1 MDQPTYQPYGQTGSP
16 AQGQQFPPPPPN
28 SGAGQSRPVPIAEA
42 YSNPGAQGRFSEDH
56 FYAPPPQPVRPQ
68 PASDALPNPTSQ
80 QQMPASQPFQPTS
93 ALEAGAVHVDPHS
106 YPPPP
111 PLPQSQIDP
120 YSAAHEKPPPQPP
133 RPDRSTGLLGTTS
146 QYDQAA
152 YAPQSQQSTFAP
164 ALPPRRPSQNFG
176 ADDPSNPTH
185 YTRDP
190 HKLIAYLVPFPKPR
204 ISGIDPATIPD
215 RFLIYTPPPPP
226 LVKPAEG
233 EKEATLHKV
242 QRKWQEEVRA
252 AKTSTAKT
260 ASWQGIKSK
269 ATKGI
274 SKAMSYTTTSNLDF
288 LGRATGGK
296 SDSEDDGVN
305 EVETTHK
312 TVGVSEMVLVH
323 PPMGM
328 NQDEMRAEFV
338 NTMLRAKTKA
348 QRDAII
354 STGLMPV
361 AYGIDILA
369 TVIWPFGGLG
379 EIDTVWAYAS
389 IRGAKTARSVT
400 KRLSSTSTTGD
411 HDKDT
416 LHLNFEPSQR
426 LEVLRR
432 YLAADCQKT
441 DSKLFPEYTSAPTET
456 DVLEAIGWNP
466 HQSGGEDK
474 NWEDEQW
481 QITEVKEDLRV
492 VMHKGARE
500 WDKWCKLYAKDPEK
514 AMKK

>member
-1 MDQPTYQPYGQTGSP
+1 
-16 AQGQQFPPPPPN
+16 
-28 SGAGQSRPVPIAEA
+28 
-42 YSNPGAQGRFSEDH
+42 
-56 FYAPPPQPVRPQ
+56 
-68 PASDALPNPTSQ
+68 
-80 QQMPASQPFQPTS
+80 
-93 ALEAGAVHVDPHS
+93 
-106 YPPPP
+106 
-111 PLPQSQIDP
+111 
-120 YSAAHEKPPPQPP
+120 
-133 RPDRSTGLLGTTS
+133 
-146 QYDQAA
+146 
-152 YAPQSQQSTFAP
+152 
-164 ALPPRRPSQNFG
+164 
-176 ADDPSNPTH
+176 
-185 YTRDP
+185 
-190 HKLIAYLVPFPKPR
+190 LIAYLVPFAKPR

-233 EKEATLHKV
+233 EKETMLHMA
-242 QRKWQEEVRA
+242 QRKWQEEVRT
-252 AKTSTAKT
+252 AKASTAKT

-269 ATKGI
+269 ATRGI
-274 SKAMSYTTTSNLDF
+274 NKAMSYTTTSNLDF

-305 EVETTHK
+305 EGDTTHK
-312 TVGVSEMVLVH
+312 TIGVSEIVLVH

-328 NQDEMRAEFV
+328 NQEEMRAEFV
-338 NTMLRAKTKA
+338 NTMLRTKTKA
-348 QRDAII
+348 QRDAVI

-361 AYGIDILA
+361 AFGIDILA

-400 KRLSSTSTTGD
+400 KRLSSTSATGD

-416 LHLNFEPSQR
+416 LRLNFEPSQR

-432 YLAADCQKT
+432 YLAADCHKT
-441 DSKLFPEYTSAPTET
+441 DSKLFPDYTSSPTET

-481 QITEVKEDLRV
+481 QTTEVKEDLRV

-500 WDKWCKLYAKDPEK
+500 WDKWCKLYAKNPEK